1 MNKVGNCKGRHAQY
15 NTEQM
20 SWCIPQDRGSTMGI
34 NIWVGVTVH
43 LWSWQRKEEDKEKA
57 SWMLDL
63 WQVL

>member
-1 MNKVGNCKGRHAQY
+1 MLINIFKHQNYCKVSMMNKVGNCKGRHAQY

-43 LWSWQRKEEDKEKA
+43 L
-57 SWMLDL
+57 
-63 WQVL
+63 